1 MGGEEGR
8 LDHWDHWITCYDGL
22 KAKDL
27 QRRMGRGEHTHTS
40 GRAERSGSLR
50 VVSVIQPCQHHVD
63 RSDWPWYAICAPV
76 WLLAGSSLSL
86 ANVCA
91 QNLLP
96 GQPAASCVI
105 QIIASNGTVW
115 AGVVDD
121 VPSGG
126 GGGGDGA
133 SGGLAAGQ
141 KAAIVVASVV
151 GGLIL
156 IVALVAVLYMSF
168 RLKQRMRAPAKGEVD
183 GGGGMA
189 VGGEVQLQDW
199 EAESAVAVEGAEGGP
214 PTVPGTPS
222 TVRNSPTQARLAV
235 EAAEGEARCELGPE
249 GPLASPLR
257 SGTPGSLRARVLITL
272 DPAGL

>member
-1 MGGEEGR
+1 M
-8 LDHWDHWITCYDGL
+8 
-22 KAKDL
+22 
-27 QRRMGRGEHTHTS
+27 
-40 GRAERSGSLR
+40 LR
-50 VVSVIQPCQHHVD
+50 VVSVIQSCQYHVD

-126 GGGGDGA
+126 GGGGA

-199 EAESAVAVEGAEGGP
+199 EAESAVAAEGAEGGP
-214 PTVPGTPS
+214 PTIPGTPS
-222 TVRNSPTQARLAV
+222 TVRNSPAQACLAV
-235 EAAEGEARCELGPE
+235 EAEGEAGCELGPE

-257 SGTPGSLRARVLITL
+257 SGMPGSLRARVLITL